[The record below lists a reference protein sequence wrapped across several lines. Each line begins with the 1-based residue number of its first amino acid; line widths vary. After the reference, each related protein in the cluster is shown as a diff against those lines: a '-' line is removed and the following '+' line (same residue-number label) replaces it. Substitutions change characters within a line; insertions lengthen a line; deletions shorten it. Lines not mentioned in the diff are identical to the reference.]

1 MAEPYLSTLWYRVAS
16 LTPRLRPHLRVA
28 RHRYRGRA
36 WYVVHDLA
44 SGRIH
49 RFTPAAWMLIGQLDG
64 TRTVDAV
71 WQGIAATLDEE
82 APSQTE
88 VIRLLSQLHQQDLIL
103 YSGTPDLAD
112 LLERY
117 NKQATQVIRQ
127 NLTNPMSFRV
137 PLWDPDAF
145 LTAAL
150 PFVRWLTGWWGLALW
165 AVLVAAGLATA
176 ALNWGRLTT
185 DLAGQLLSTQ
195 NLVIMAL
202 TYPLLKGL
210 HELAHGFLAK
220 VRGLEVRE
228 MGIMFLVFFPVPYVD
243 ASAAAALPNK
253 WHRAAVAAGGI
264 FIETA
269 VASVAVMVWAN
280 AETGFTAAVAYSLV
294 MIGGL
299 STLVVNGNPLLKFD
313 GYFVMSD
320 LVEIPNLA
328 QRANKFWGHLAERYA
343 FGAREVKEEIATWG
357 ERVWFLLYAPAAYVY
372 RIVIMVGIAWYLA
385 QSYFVLGLLLAAW
398 TVFQSV
404 VKPVLKHMRHVVV
417 APKLRKV
424 RRRAVGMT
432 YGGAAAVILALALVP
447 IPMHT
452 TSAGVVWL
460 PDEAQ
465 VRARTAGFVIAVE
478 AARGAEV
485 EHGAVLIRL
494 DDPTLAARIAGLE
507 ARVDEFRRRLAIA
520 EVRDRAEIAVAR
532 ASLEEAEGE
541 LARERRRQADL
552 AVTAPLAGRF
562 EPAVAP
568 ESLVGRFVA
577 EGDALGTV
585 VPPRPD
591 RMRVVVGQDDADL
604 VRARVEAVEVRL
616 EGRLAETHPSAILRA
631 VPAATDRLPAPALGQ
646 PAGGPWLVDPSDR
659 DGLRT
664 LARVFVY
671 DLALPEGMEGAPFGT
686 RVLARFDH
694 GPEPALTQGWRRLSQ
709 LFLQL
714 VNT

>member
-1 MAEPYLSTLWYRVAS
+1 MAEPYLSTLWYRVAK

-71 WQGIAATLDEE
+71 WKGIAATHDEE

-112 LLERY
+112 LLDRY
-117 NKQATQVIRQ
+117 NRQATQVIRQ
-127 NLTNPMSFRV
+127 NLTNPMSFRL
-137 PLWDPDAF
+137 PLWDPDRF
-145 LTAAL
+145 LTAAT
-150 PFVRWLTGWWGLALW
+150 PFVRWMTGWWGLVLW

-195 NLVIMAL
+195 NIAIMLV
-202 TYPLLKGL
+202 TYPLLKAL

-220 VRGLEVRE
+220 ARGLEVRE

-264 FIETA
+264 FVETA
-269 VASVAVMVWAN
+269 VAAAAVIVWAN
-280 AETGFTAAVAYSLV
+280 AETGFTAAIAYSLV

-357 ERVWFLLYAPAAYVY
+357 ERVWFVLYAPAAYVY

-385 QSYFVLGLLLAAW
+385 QSYFVLGLLLACW

-404 VKPVLKHMRHVVV
+404 VKPVLKHMRHVVI

-424 RRRAVGMT
+424 RRRAVAMT
-432 YGGAAAVILALALVP
+432 YGGAAAILLALALVP
-447 IPMHT
+447 LPLHT
-452 TSAGVVWL
+452 TSTGIVWL

-465 VRARTAGFVIAVE
+465 LRARTSGFVVAVE
-478 AARGAEV
+478 AARGAKV
-485 EHGAVLIRL
+485 AAGTVVLRL
-494 DDPTLAARIAGLE
+494 DDPTLSARIAGLE

-532 ASLEEAEGE
+532 ASLDETRAE
-541 LARERRRQADL
+541 LARERRRQDDL
-552 AVTAPLAGRF
+552 AVVAPVAGRF
-562 EPAVAP
+562 EPAAAP
-568 ESLVGRFVA
+568 DSLVGRFVS
-577 EGDALGTV
+577 EGDALGSV
-585 VPPRPD
+585 LPPRPD
-591 RMRVVVGQDDADL
+591 RMRVVVAQDDVDL
-604 VRARVEAVEVRL
+604 VRGRVDAVAVRL
-616 EGRLAETHPSAILRA
+616 EGRLDQAHPSDILRA

-646 PAGGPWLVDPSDR
+646 PAGGRWLIDPTDR

-671 DLALPEGMEGAPFGT
+671 DLALPDGLADAPYGT
-686 RVLARFDH
+686 RVLVRFEH
-694 GPEPALTQGWRRLSQ
+694 GHEPALSQAWRRLSQ
-709 LFLQL
+709 LFLRL
-714 VNT
+714 LNT